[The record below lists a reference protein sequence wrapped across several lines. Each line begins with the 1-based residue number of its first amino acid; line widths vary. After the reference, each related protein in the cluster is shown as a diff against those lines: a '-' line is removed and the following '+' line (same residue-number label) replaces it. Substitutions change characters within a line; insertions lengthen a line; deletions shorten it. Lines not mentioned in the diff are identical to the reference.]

1 MHCFVSNGRVTFK
14 SNISTIHTL
23 MIPVLNV
30 NWQSS
35 SADCSLS
42 GRDADV
48 LALIETEDLATFTF
62 DGIKRRTGLHP
73 ETLSR
78 ILSRLEEE
86 GIVKKVH
93 EGYKVTPKITE
104 LKLNQPQKET
114 LTTPLIQ
121 TFLPSDLMTQQLI
134 LSLKG
139 KWFGMLRWFGI
150 SENDQG
156 VTLKWI
162 TEDGAIQ
169 IAANIQ
175 GTALNIEAKF
185 LTNNNV
191 NLALKASYQ
200 LMSLIGKLCITSQT
214 ARHVMTRNVGYF
226 GSSTM
231 PA

>member
-1 MHCFVSNGRVTFK
+1 
-14 SNISTIHTL
+14 

-35 SADCSLS
+35 PADYSLS
-42 GRDADV
+42 ERDADV

-62 DGIKRRTGLHP
+62 DGLKRRTGLHP

-86 GIVKKVH
+86 GIVKKDH
-93 EGYKVTPKITE
+93 EGYHVTPKITE
-104 LKLNQPQKET
+104 LKLRPTRHET
-114 LTTPLIQ
+114 PTTPLIQ

-134 LSLKG
+134 LALKG
-139 KWFGMLRWFGI
+139 KWFGLLRWFGI
-150 SENDQG
+150 SENNQG
-156 VTLKWI
+156 VTLKWV

-185 LTNNNV
+185 LASNNF

-200 LMSLIGKLCITSQT
+200 LMSLIGKLCITSQS
-214 ARHVMTRNVGYF
+214 AGHAMTRNVGYYGGF
-226 GSSTM
+226 MMS
-231 PA
+231 A

>member
-1 MHCFVSNGRVTFK
+1 
-14 SNISTIHTL
+14 

-30 NWQSS
+30 NWQSQP
-35 SADCSLS
+35 ADCYLS
-42 GRDADV
+42 ERDADV
-48 LALIETEDLATFTF
+48 LSLIETEDLATFTF
-62 DGIKRRTGLHP
+62 DGLKRRTGLHS

-86 GIVKKVH
+86 GIIKKGH
-93 EGYKVTPKITE
+93 EGYHVTPKITE
-104 LKLNQPQKET
+104 LRLQQPRKET
-114 LTTPLIQ
+114 PTTPLIQ

-134 LSLKG
+134 LALKG
-139 KWFGMLRWFGI
+139 KWFGLLRWLGI
-150 SENDQG
+150 SENNQG

-185 LTNNNV
+185 LTSNNLNT
-191 NLALKASYQ
+191 ALKASYQ
-200 LMSLIGKLCITSQT
+200 LMSLIGKLAITSQSS
-214 ARHVMTRNVGYF
+214 RQVMARNVGYF
-226 GSSTM
+226 GGSSM